1 LGIELPSYNSERRRE
16 GEDVTEMVERLDRE
30 DGWLVGWLVDGWRD
44 VYDIQYMLNH
54 GICDGY
60 LDCGF
65 CCGLVG
71 LPRSLCPRGGWSMS
85 REAATYI
92 YRVLVM
98 LGIVY
103 IYNDIVMAR
112 EMIGATAVTQFGD
125 RLETFLYP
133 AIFA

>member
-1 LGIELPSYNSERRRE
+1 
-16 GEDVTEMVERLDRE
+16 
-30 DGWLVGWLVDGWRD
+30 
-44 VYDIQYMLNH
+44 
-54 GICDGY
+54 
-60 LDCGF
+60 
-65 CCGLVG
+65 
-71 LPRSLCPRGGWSMS
+71 
-85 REAATYI
+85 
-92 YRVLVM
+92 M